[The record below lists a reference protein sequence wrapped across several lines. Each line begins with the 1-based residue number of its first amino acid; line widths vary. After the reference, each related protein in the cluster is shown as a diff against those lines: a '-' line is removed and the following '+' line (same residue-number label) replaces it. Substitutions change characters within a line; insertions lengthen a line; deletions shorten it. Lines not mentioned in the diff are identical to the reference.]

1 MRISD
6 WMRTNDSLYTLENR
20 LERLSQYQNML
31 STGKR
36 ISKPSDDP
44 VGAGNALH
52 FRHRIARNEQHQ
64 RNIEDGITHL
74 SFTDG
79 VLDGIGNLLNEAYA
93 KSVQG
98 NNDALTAEDRDV
110 LANEVDQLLE
120 ELLSKAKTSFSGK
133 YLFGGYNND
142 TVPFEETRDASG
154 LITAVTPNA
163 NGIDGQVDRE
173 IGVGLRETINIG
185 GGELFMPS
193 GAGDDSDMFQTLIN
207 LRDGLI
213 NNDTDIIG
221 QQIDKIGD
229 SIDQVAIHRSTI
241 GSRVNYLDRRLDQ
254 LMAAEVNL
262 TESQSQWEDMD
273 VVEAAMLFEQEL
285 MAYNAAL
292 AAAANVLQ
300 MSLLNHL

>member
-6 WMRTNDSLYTLENR
+6 WMRTNDSLYTLDKR

-36 ISKPSDDP
+36 INKPSDDP
-44 VGAGNALH
+44 VGVGNALH

-74 SFTDG
+74 SFSDG
-79 VLDGIGNLLNEAYA
+79 VLEGVGNLLNEAYTKA
-93 KSVQG
+93 VQG
-98 NNDALTAEDRDV
+98 DDDSLTAENRDV
-110 LANEVDQLLE
+110 LANEVNQLLE
-120 ELLSKAKTSFSGK
+120 ELFAKGKTSFSGK
-133 YLFGGYNND
+133 YLFGGFNND

-154 LITAVTPNA
+154 LITAVTPNPD
-163 NGIDGQVDRE
+163 GIDDQIERE

-185 GGELFMPS
+185 GGEIFMPD
-193 GAGDDSDMFQTLIN
+193 GAGGDSDIFQTLIN

-221 QQIDKIGD
+221 QQIGKIGD

-254 LMAAEVNL
+254 LMLSDVNL

-273 VVEAAMLFEQEL
+273 IVEAAMMFEQEQ
-285 MAYNAAL
+285 MAYNASL
-292 AAAANVLQ
+292 AAAADILQ